1 MAKQIETL
9 QETEVITI
17 IQALSNYKDIEGLT
31 ESSKIYTEALLKK
44 RIQIHLE
51 IGLNSSNIFGSMK
64 KNIKV
69 LIVNHSA
76 HILKTE
82 CACSGKKTN

>member
-51 IGLNSSNIFGSMK
+51 IGLNSSNIFGSIITYRK
-64 KNIKV
+64 PF
-69 LIVNHSA
+69 SA
-76 HILKTE
+76 YP
-82 CACSGKKTN
+82 

>member
-44 RIQIHLE
+44 MIQIHLE

-69 LIVNHSA
+69 
-76 HILKTE
+76 HI
-82 CACSGKKTN
+82 